1 MQYAPEAAALCPHFE
16 RVESAEIVK
25 AYEIDKG
32 RWVIDKLMVETMA
45 KAGYAAVAKV
55 GMHQREY
62 IVIIRPREKGLT
74 LHSTPFTIQT
84 KCGNSGVR

>member
-1 MQYAPEAAALCPHFE
+1 
-16 RVESAEIVK
+16 
-25 AYEIDKG
+25 
-32 RWVIDKLMVETMA
+32 MVETMA